1 MNNSCSVLNKSLI
14 DEELLYNDFTSGE
27 KTNIAHQK
35 TAFVG
40 APTCIQLSKV
50 YKTIYL
56 VNRTGSNIPFCGG
69 GYFLDVEG
77 NVKNYLSANYAMTIS
92 LSNQGY
98 WQQIINDSGSL
109 NEIANAK
116 INTPTVEITL
126 SGTLDRVI
134 KADVIISQT
143 IDNQLVAVGDGLYV
157 PEPPADVA
165 NDKIDTDAITINLSG
180 TLDRTIEAEL
190 NVSQSAGN
198 QISVL
203 ADGVYVPT
211 PVIPEGAF
219 TGDI

>member
-1 MNNSCSVLNKSLI
+1 MNNCSVLNKSLI
-14 DEELLYNDFTSGE
+14 DDALLYIDETIGQKAS
-27 KTNIAHQK
+27 IAHEK
-35 TAFVG
+35 TAFINS
-40 APTCIQLSKV
+40 PTCIQLSKV

-56 VNRTGSNIPFCGG
+56 VNRTGGNIPFCGG
-69 GYFLDVEG
+69 GYFIDIEG
-77 NVKNYLSANYAMTIS
+77 NVKNYLSVNYAITIA
-92 LSNQGY
+92 LSDKGY
-98 WQQIINDSGSL
+98 WQQIINDSGTL
-109 NEIANAK
+109 IEIANNK
-116 INTPTVEITL
+116 IDTPTVEITL
-126 SGTLDRVI
+126 SGTLDRTI